1 MTPAIFASVEPR
13 ADVLDGVL
21 SDAIFAASL
30 DEVVLGSAP
39 AVYGDPETFFAG
51 THPSAGLRT
60 LLDEAFGR
68 VGGGR
73 RDAPPVIRLETNLGG
88 GKTHNLIALY
98 HTARGALPA
107 GQAGEFMTAALY
119 PKEPVEQLAV
129 FVGTSAGAAEF
140 PEVEGV
146 SARTLWGYLALQLGG
161 ADVYSY
167 VRDADEALTAP
178 GSGALKDVLGG
189 RSTLILIDEL
199 ARYLETASGVEVGG
213 TTLARQTVSFLMA
226 LMEAVDAHPRASLV
240 VTTTQVTDAFGD
252 STQAVLDAMA
262 EVRSLMARREHVLRP
277 SEEADLPKILS
288 RRLFDHVDA
297 SAARSVAESYA
308 QAVDEAVAR
317 GTDLPDQMRDPRWV
331 AELESAYPFH
341 PALLRVLDKRL
352 STIPN
357 FQRTRG
363 ALRLLARVTR
373 SLWERR
379 PDGADLIRLDH
390 VDLAEREIA
399 EDLSSRL
406 DRATFDAVIRADV
419 CSRAGGEPSHSE
431 LVDRQMGAGYAR
443 RLAIATYLFSL
454 TQDVPGVTAGELVG
468 SILAPGDDPNV
479 AVKALDT
486 LERSAWYLHADAR
499 GFRFSTEINLN
510 KLIDDATREVST
522 QKTKQRATQILTEQF
537 KDSTL
542 KIRRAWEDAKVPDR
556 AEDAWLVILHWDDF
570 GDAHGVDPAADAP
583 GRVLDLFERTPTEGL
598 REFRNRLVI
607 LVPTMGT
614 HETMLAA
621 VRRHLALAQLVGNSD
636 MLSQLSAE
644 KRAQLGD
651 LSKQSELE
659 ARIAVC
665 NHVNQLYVPQ
675 ADNRLEPVELDVV
688 TQASLKRNQTE
699 AILDRLAAMEKT
711 LAAGD
716 KTPDPAY
723 VKSKLGNQ
731 LDKPFPTAGLVL
743 AFARRTDLKMVLDK
757 AQLNALVAAG
767 VRNGVWEYH
776 DATRGDDGW
785 ATKDRPD
792 AAFRLGED
800 AFLYPVG
807 SAPAPT
813 PRPCPFCGQMHP
825 SGPCPG
831 ETCPKCGQ
839 KHPPGPCPPVA
850 ANVFEASG
858 SAGVAFAEAKGKAI
872 EAGRQML
879 VELRVRIEEL
889 GAGAPTQLAKLLSV
903 VPATQSG
910 TALRYDIDL
919 AATLDVPEDTLTLV
933 FHGTPAKY
941 QPLREAVR
949 QTVGEREASLRATL
963 AAAFDPALALSGQ
976 GVADLKQRATDT
988 GPAKCTVTIVTEAPS
1003 GTA

>member
-1 MTPAIFASVEPR
+1 MTPSVFQSLEPR
-13 ADVLDGVL
+13 RDVLEGVL

-30 DEVVLGSAP
+30 DEVVAGSAP
-39 AVYGDPETFFAG
+39 AVYGDPATFFAG
-51 THPSAGLRT
+51 THPSSGLRT
-60 LLDEAFGR
+60 LLDEAIGR
-68 VGGGR
+68 IGGGEK
-73 RDAPPVIRLETNLGG
+73 DAPSVIRLETNLGG

-98 HTARGALPA
+98 HAARGHLPPERVA
-107 GQAGEFMTAALY
+107 EFMTPALY
-119 PKEPVEQLAV
+119 PKKPIERVAV
-129 FVGTSAGAAEF
+129 FVGTSAGAAAF
-140 PEVEGV
+140 PEVNGT

-161 ADVYSY
+161 DDAYAQ
-167 VRDADEALTAP
+167 VREADESLTAP
-178 GSGALKDVLGG
+178 GTDALKGVLGDEP
-189 RSTLILIDEL
+189 SLLLIDEL
-199 ARYLETASGVEVGG
+199 ARYLETASGIEVGS
-213 TTLARQTVSFLMA
+213 TTLARQTVAFLMS
-226 LMEAVDAHPRASLV
+226 LMEAVDARGCASLV
-240 VTTTQVTDAFGD
+240 ITTTEVTDAFGD

-262 EVRSLMARREHVLRP
+262 ETRSLMARREHVLRP
-277 SEEADLPKILS
+277 SDETDLPKILT
-288 RRLFDHVDA
+288 RRLFESIDS
-297 SAARSVAESYA
+297 SAARAVAEAYA
-308 QAVDEAVAR
+308 SMVDEATTR
-317 GTDLPDQMRDPRWV
+317 GIDLPDQMRDPRWV
-331 AELESAYPFH
+331 AELENAYPFH

-373 SLWERR
+373 VLWERK
-379 PDGADLIRLDH
+379 PEDADLIRLDH

-406 DRATFDAVIRADV
+406 DRARFDAVIRADV
-419 CSRAGGEPSHSE
+419 CSQAGGEPSHAE
-431 LVDRQMGAGYAR
+431 LVDRQMGSGYAR
-443 RLAIATYLFSL
+443 RLAIAAYLFSL
-454 TQDVPGVTAGELVG
+454 TQDVPGVTAGDLVG
-468 SILAPGDDPNV
+468 SILSPGDDPNI

-486 LERSAWYLHADAR
+486 LEHNAWYLHADAR

-522 QKTKQRATQILTEQF
+522 QKTKQRATQILAEQY

-542 KIRRAWEDAKVPDR
+542 KVRRAWEDAKVADR

-570 GDAHGVDPAADAP
+570 GDVHGVDPTAEAP
-583 GRVLDLFERTPTEGL
+583 GRILDLFEHTPTGGL

-607 LVPTMGT
+607 LAPTTGT
-614 HETMLAA
+614 HESMLAG

-636 MLSQLSAE
+636 TLAQLSAE
-644 KRAQLGD
+644 KRAQLTD

-665 NHVNQLYVPQ
+665 NHVNLLYVPQ

-699 AILDRLAAMEKT
+699 AIIDRLAAMEKT

-723 VKSKLGNQ
+723 VRSKLGNQ
-731 LDKPFPTAGLVL
+731 LDTSFPTAGLIL

-776 DATRGDDGW
+776 DATRGDDDGW

-800 AFLYPVG
+800 AFLYPLG
-807 SAPAPT
+807 SAPEPT
-813 PRPCPFCGQMHP
+813 PKACPFCNNV
-825 SGPCPG
+825 
-831 ETCPKCGQ
+831 
-839 KHPPGPCPPVA
+839 HPPGPCPDEKRKKPKLGVE
-850 ANVFEASG
+850 FEASG

-872 EAGRQML
+872 EAGRQTL

-889 GAGAPTQLAKLLSV
+889 GAGAPTQLAKLHSL
-903 VPATQSG
+903 VPSTQSG
-910 TALRYDIDL
+910 AALRYDVEL
-919 AATLDVPEDTLTLV
+919 NATLDVPTDTLSVV
-933 FHGTPAKY
+933 FHGAAAKY

-949 QTVGEREASLRATL
+949 QAVGEREASLRAALT
-963 AAAFDPALALSGQ
+963 AALDPALPLSGQ
-976 GVADLKQRATDT
+976 EVADLQQRATDT

-1003 GTA
+1003 GTS

>member
-1 MTPAIFASVEPR
+1 MTPTIFSSVEPR
-13 ADVLDGVL
+13 EDVLAGVL

-30 DEVVLGSAP
+30 DEVVAGSAP
-39 AVYGDPETFFAG
+39 AVYGHPATFFAG
-51 THPSAGLRT
+51 THPAAGLRT
-60 LLDEAFGR
+60 LLGEVLGR
-68 VGGGR
+68 VGGGKS
-73 RDAPPVIRLETNLGG
+73 DAPSVIRLETNLGG

-98 HTARGALPA
+98 HAARGELPSERVS
-107 GQAGEFMTAALY
+107 EFMSPALY
-119 PKEPVEQLAV
+119 PSAPVDHVAV
-129 FVGTSAGAAEF
+129 FVGTSAGATTF
-140 PEVEGV
+140 PEVDGV

-161 ADVYSY
+161 KDVYSY
-167 VRDADEALTAP
+167 VEDADQALTAP
-178 GSGALKDVLGG
+178 GSDALKDVLGG
-189 RSTLILIDEL
+189 ASSLILIDEL
-199 ARYLETASGVEVGG
+199 ARYLETASGVEVGA
-213 TTLARQTVSFLMA
+213 TTLARQTVAFLMA

-252 STQAVLDAMA
+252 STQAVLDAMSEA
-262 EVRSLMARREHVLRP
+262 RALMARREHVLRP

-288 RRLFDHVDA
+288 RRLFERVDT
-297 SAARSVAESYA
+297 SAPRPVAEAYA
-308 QAVDEAVAR
+308 QMVDEAVAR

-331 AELESAYPFH
+331 AELEGAFPFH
-341 PALLRVLDKRL
+341 PTLLRVLDKRL

-406 DRATFDAVIRADV
+406 DRARFDAVIRADV
-419 CSRAGGEPSHSE
+419 CSQAGGESSHAE
-431 LVDRQMGAGYAR
+431 LVDKQMGADYAR
-443 RLAIATYLFSL
+443 RLAIAAYLFSL

-479 AVKALDT
+479 TTKALDT
-486 LERSAWYLHADAR
+486 LERSAWYLHSDAR
-499 GFRFSTEINLN
+499 GYRFSTEINLN

-522 QKTKQRATQILTEQF
+522 QQTKQRATQILAEQF

-542 KIRRAWEDAKVPDR
+542 KVRRAWEDAKVADR
-556 AEDAWLVILHWDDF
+556 AEDAWLVIIHWDDF
-570 GDAHGVDPAADAP
+570 GDAQGVDPSAEAP

-607 LVPTMGT
+607 LVPTTGT
-614 HETMLAA
+614 HQTMLGA
-621 VRRHLALAQLVGNSD
+621 VRRHLTLAQLAGNSET
-636 MLSQLSAE
+636 LSQLSAE
-644 KRAQLGD
+644 KRAD
-651 LSKQSELE
+651 LVEFSKQSELE

-716 KTPDPAY
+716 KIPDPAY

-731 LDKPFPTAGLVL
+731 LDSAFPTAGLVL

-757 AQLNALVAAG
+757 AQLNALVSAG

-785 ATKDRPD
+785 ATKERPD

-800 AFLYPVG
+800 AFLYPLG
-807 SAPAPT
+807 AAPEPT
-813 PRPCPFCGQMHP
+813 PKACPFCGRI
-825 SGPCPG
+825 
-831 ETCPKCGQ
+831 
-839 KHPPGPCPPVA
+839 HPPGPCPDGNGPPPPPTTSMFQA
-850 ANVFEASG
+850 TG
-858 SAGVAFAEAKGKAI
+858 SAGVAFAEAKEKAI
-872 EAGRQML
+872 EAGRVTL
-879 VELRVRIEEL
+879 VELRVRVEEL
-889 GAGAPTQLAKLLSV
+889 GAGAPTQLAKLHSV
-903 VPATQSG
+903 VPTTQAGATV
-910 TALRYDIDL
+910 RYDVDL
-919 AATLDVPEDTLTLV
+919 AATLDVPEDTFTLG

-949 QTVGEREASLRATL
+949 QAVGEREASVRATL
-963 AAAFDPALALSGQ
+963 TAVFEPALQLAGQ
-976 GVADLKQRATDT
+976 EVADMQQRTTDT
-988 GPAKCTVTIVTEAPS
+988 GPAKCAVTIVTEAPS